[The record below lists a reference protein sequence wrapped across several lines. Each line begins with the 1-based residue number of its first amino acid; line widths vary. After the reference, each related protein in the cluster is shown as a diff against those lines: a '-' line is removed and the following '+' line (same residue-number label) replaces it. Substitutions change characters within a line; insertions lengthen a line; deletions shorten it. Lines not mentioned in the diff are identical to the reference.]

1 MGFSIFRAVSGN
13 PEAPGGLLGG
23 AEAPRGALE
32 AIEDGC
38 AVGWAYDPC
47 SPGVRLA
54 LKILVDGQ
62 LVAETIADLWRSSL
76 AKDGNGDGCHGFV
89 VELPLRFCDD
99 AIHAIS
105 ILLPGGETLLT
116 TRSFV
121 RAGANVAMRAGRM
134 AQIRP
139 NNDSTLSRREPR
151 EGFTTSGSPE
161 TIVLSDEMDV
171 EVAELT
177 HFAVQPGVADPAA
190 ERRLRFDFSRRY
202 SVPWSVASRLPH
214 GIVDTGSFLI
224 MPTEDR
230 YLAESVRHPGIL
242 IRWDY
247 EVQEDRV
254 LRREIG
260 EIPERPERVVV
271 LGAQSNA
278 NYSHWLLESLVRV
291 LLFRPL
297 DDGTRLYLTP
307 PLTEWQRETLAL
319 AGIGPERIL
328 EIEPQGHVRF
338 SEVISVSRG
347 MGALPALR
355 PAGVSSL
362 AELAP
367 PSSGARRIYCSRSV
381 ARYRHVTNETDM
393 SDMLARHGFESVCP
407 ETLSVEEQIE
417 TFAEAEAVFA
427 LHGSGLT
434 NIAFSRPGTLV
445 IELQPE
451 QFGAGGALWNWIL
464 ASMREQPFAQV
475 VCPLADASATLP
487 HAHRDVT
494 VDVAGLDELLHRILP
509 G

>member
-1 MGFSIFRAVSGN
+1 
-13 PEAPGGLLGG
+13 
-23 AEAPRGALE
+23 
-32 AIEDGC
+32 
-38 AVGWAYDPC
+38 
-47 SPGVRLA
+47 
-54 LKILVDGQ
+54 
-62 LVAETIADLWRSSL
+62 
-76 AKDGNGDGCHGFV
+76 
-89 VELPLRFCDD
+89 
-99 AIHAIS
+99 
-105 ILLPGGETLLT
+105 
-116 TRSFV
+116 
-121 RAGANVAMRAGRM
+121 
-134 AQIRP
+134 
-139 NNDSTLSRREPR
+139 
-151 EGFTTSGSPE
+151 
-161 TIVLSDEMDV
+161 MDV

-177 HFAVQPGVADPAA
+177 HFAIQPGVVDPDA

-202 SVPWSVASRLPH
+202 SVPRSVASRLPG

-230 YLAESVRHPGIL
+230 YLVESVRHPGIL

-247 EVQEDRV
+247 EVLEDRV

-307 PLTEWQRETLAL
+307 PLTEWQRDTLAL
-319 AGIGPERIL
+319 VGVGPERIL
-328 EIEPQGHVRF
+328 EIEPHGLVRF

-347 MGALPALR
+347 MGAIPALR
-355 PAGVSSL
+355 PIGVSTL

-367 PSSGARRIYCSRSV
+367 PSTRARRIYCSRSV

-393 SDMLARHGFESVCP
+393 SEMLACHGFESVSP
-407 ETLSVEEQIE
+407 ETLSFEEQIE
-417 TFAEAEAVFA
+417 TFAGAEAVFA

-434 NIAFSRPGTLV
+434 NIAFSHPGTFV

-451 QFGAGGALWNWIL
+451 QFGTGGALWNWIL
-464 ASMREQPFAQV
+464 ASMREQPFSQI
-475 VCPLADASATLP
+475 VCPLADAPATLP

-494 VDVAGLDELLHRILP
+494 VDVARIDALLRRVLP